1 MKIFTLRYSKTLRI
15 SLFAIFLLTCNTSIA
30 QFTGGSGTL
39 ADPYQISNVTQ
50 LQAMNTALDKHFIL
64 TQNIDATVTSTWN
77 SGQGFEPIGATS
89 STPFIGSLNGNGY
102 KIIKLYIARQSTVG
116 VGLIGHFNNSIGSI
130 SNLGLD
136 SVTIIGGERTGAL
149 VGNKNG
155 IVKNCYSTGSVFGGK
170 STGGLIGRNG
180 LNVEDSYSSCNV
192 NGYEEVGGL
201 VGSGAS
207 IYNCYAT
214 GNVLASFGDVGG
226 IVGEVSSNG
235 GTIYNTYATGN
246 VTCNNTVGSVG
257 GFIGRMQY
265 GFIDLC
271 YSTGNVTGN
280 AVVGGFA
287 GVINAGTIKRSYTK
301 CKMTLAGGTFPF
313 GGFIAENESN
323 IIDCYADVNMSYTGN
338 NISTKLGGFAG
349 ENKEAGRITNSY
361 SIANISATNGNRA
374 AFIHT
379 NELQGFDTSKT
390 FGCYWNSDSSSGLL
404 GIFLDQT
411 NSQITTG
418 LTDSQMKSAIN
429 FSGWNFDTIW
439 TITEGQTYPELRRPG
454 STGGCTNTFADD
466 SVVACDQYTWI
477 NGVTYFVNADT
488 PQFTLM
494 NAAGCDSIV
503 TLKLTIYSISNAVI
517 VNANVLTAKESGA
530 TYQWIDCSNNTAI
543 ANQTNQTFTAT
554 QTGNYKVIITKD
566 ICSDTSDCINVVISS
581 INNSSTKKINI
592 YPNPSSGTIN
602 FIDALEGRVEVYNN
616 ISQVVFVKNMEKESS
631 INLSSLPAGIYFLKL
646 NSTDGNIYQ
655 SKIIIQQ

>member
-1 MKIFTLRYSKTLRI
+1 MKTFTLCYLKTLRL
-15 SLFAIFLLTCNTSIA
+15 SLFAIFLFFYNNSFA
-30 QFTGGSGTL
+30 QFAGGSGTL
-39 ADPYQISNVTQ
+39 ADPYQISNVTE

-64 TQNIDATVTSTWN
+64 TQNIDATITSTWN
-77 SGQGFEPIGATS
+77 SGMGFEPIGQTA
-89 STPFIGSLNGNGY
+89 STAFIGTLNGNGY
-102 KIIKLYIARQSTVG
+102 KIFKLYIARQSTVG
-116 VGLIGHFNNSIGSI
+116 VGLIGHFNNTLGSI

-155 IVKNCYSTGSVFGGK
+155 LVKNCYASGSVFGAK

-180 LNVEDSYSSCNV
+180 FNVEDSYSSCNV
-192 NGYEEVGGL
+192 TGSEEVGGL
-201 VGSGAS
+201 VGSGGY
-207 IYNCYAT
+207 IYNCHAT
-214 GNVLASFGDVGG
+214 GNVLASLGDVGG
-226 IVGEVSSNG
+226 IVGEVSMTG
-235 GTIYNTYATGN
+235 GPIYNTYCTGN
-246 VTCNNTVGSVG
+246 VTCNNSLYSVG
-257 GFIGRMQY
+257 GFIGRMQN
-265 GFIDLC
+265 GLIDLC
-271 YSTGNVTGN
+271 YSTGNVSGN
-280 AVVGGFA
+280 SVVGGFA
-287 GVINAGTIKRSYTK
+287 GVINGGVIKRSYTK
-301 CKMTLAGGTFPF
+301 SIMKLGGGTFAF
-313 GGFIAENESN
+313 GGFISENES
-323 IIDCYADVNMSYTGN
+323 IISDCYADVNMSYTGN

-454 STGGCTNTFADD
+454 STGGCTNTFAND
-466 SVVACDQYTWI
+466 SVVACDRFTWI
-477 NGVTYFVNADT
+477 NGVTYLVNTDT

-530 TYQWIDCSNNTAI
+530 TYQWIDCSNNTPI
-543 ANQTNQTFTAT
+543 PNQTAQTFTAT
-554 QTGNYKVIITKD
+554 QTGSYKVIITKD
-566 ICSDTSDCINVVISS
+566 ICSDTTDCINVVISS
-581 INNSSTKKINI
+581 IDKTSTKKLNV
-592 YPNPSSGTIN
+592 YPNPSSEIIN
-602 FIDALEGRVEVYNN
+602 FIEAMDGRVEVYNN
-616 ISQVVFVKNMEKESS
+616 ISQLVYIKDIQGESA
-631 INLSSLPAGIYFLKL
+631 INLSSLPAGIYFMKL

-655 SKIIIQQ
+655 SKIIIQH